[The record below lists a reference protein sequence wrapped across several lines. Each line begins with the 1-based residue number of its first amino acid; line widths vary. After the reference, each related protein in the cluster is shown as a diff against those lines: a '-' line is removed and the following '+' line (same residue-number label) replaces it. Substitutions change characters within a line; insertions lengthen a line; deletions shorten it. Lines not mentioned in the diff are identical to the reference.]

1 MINRDVWEE
10 AVKDVRQEMLDK
22 VSDPDFRR
30 MTVVVADAFSD
41 QLFES
46 LNQKLVMILEKD
58 YMSIASRAVQEMRK
72 ENPDKPDWLESV
84 LIAHSLEVRD
94 ELFYPKKED

>member
-10 AVKDVRQEMLDK
+10 AVKSVRQEMLDK

-30 MTVVVADAFSD
+30 ITACVADAYSD
-41 QLFES
+41 QLFEK

-58 YMSIASRAVQEMRK
+58 YMSIASKAVQNSRK
-72 ENPDKPDWLESV
+72 DNPDKPDWLESL
-84 LIAHSLEVRD
+84 LIGFSLEVRD
-94 ELFYPKKED
+94 DIFYPEKEV

>member
-1 MINRDVWEE
+1 MINRDVWED
-10 AVKDVRQEMLDK
+10 AVKDVRQDMLDK
-22 VSDPDFRR
+22 VSDPDFRII
-30 MTVVVADAFSD
+30 TACVADAYSD
-41 QLFES
+41 QLFEK
-46 LNQKLVMILEKD
+46 LNQKLVMIPEKD

-94 ELFYPKKED
+94 DKKKKKKED

>member
-10 AVKDVRQEMLDK
+10 SVKDVRQEMLDK

-30 MTVVVADAFSD
+30 MTAVVADAFSD
-41 QLFES
+41 QLFDK

-58 YMSIASRAVQEMRK
+58 YMSIASREIQTIRK
-72 ENPDKPDWLESV
+72 NNPDKPDWLESL
-84 LIAHSLEVRD
+84 LISFSLEVRD
-94 ELFYPKKED
+94 DIFYPEKEV